1 MKSIITIAIVLASF
15 SSALAQKTNLSKMNE
30 KERTN
35 YMVKL
40 AREVSDNFGPGW
52 IQGDIIT
59 SVSPI
64 QEYDGDGDTRERTK
78 PHIGRKYYKVTFI
91 YDETTK
97 KEVGRWFASYVR
109 IWEDSGEPM
118 DVIFGNHYGKTF
130 DDYPYR
136 TWVRAGIE
144 SEDKVQFEKVYLPE
158 WMKEE
163 ATKRL
168 PPMQGLT
175 GDVQK

>member
-35 YMVKL
+35 YLVKL

-64 QEYDGDGDTRERTK
+64 QEYDGDGDTL
-78 PHIGRKYYKVTFI
+78 I
-91 YDETTK
+91 
-97 KEVGRWFASYVR
+97 
-109 IWEDSGEPM
+109 
-118 DVIFGNHYGKTF
+118 
-130 DDYPYR
+130 
-136 TWVRAGIE
+136 
-144 SEDKVQFEKVYLPE
+144 LP
-158 WMKEE
+158 
-163 ATKRL
+163 TNQPL
-168 PPMQGLT
+168 NT
-175 GDVQK
+175 